1 MNNQKGVFSNVNDAI
16 YAATSSFKLYS
27 KLSLRDKEEV
37 IREIRRKLVDYI
49 DLLAEM
55 SLKETCMGNLED
67 KKLKIKLAIEETPGT
82 EILMSEIRHGDG
94 GFTLFEYTP
103 YGIACAIQPSTNP
116 CETMINNTIAL
127 LAAGNTVINCPHP
140 RAMNVSKFLT
150 NIINTI
156 ISDLTGIENVVV
168 TLDECKLA
176 YIKEIMN
183 HPDVD
188 LVVSTGGS
196 DNARSAVSCGKKVI
210 AAGPANPTFI
220 VDETADIKR
229 AADCITRGASFDN
242 NIMCITEKNIIV
254 VDEVAR
260 KLEEELKKN
269 GVFYVKDI
277 ATMLKLS
284 KLLLTEDMKPNKL
297 YGGKDADVILKDA
310 GIKTDRSYKLIAVET
325 VKIHPF
331 VTEELLM
338 PLVSIV
344 RAKDFDE
351 ALEMA
356 SDVEQGCRHTSG
368 IHSNRMDRLRLAE
381 RVMKTSIFIKN
392 GCSLDGIGIC
402 GVGGTSFTIANIT
415 GEGAVTARDFSR
427 KRRCVTVDTLTIL

>member
-1 MNNQKGVFSNVNDAI
+1 
-16 YAATSSFKLYS
+16 
-27 KLSLRDKEEV
+27 
-37 IREIRRKLVDYI
+37 
-49 DLLAEM
+49 
-55 SLKETCMGNLED
+55 
-67 KKLKIKLAIEETPGT
+67 
-82 EILMSEIRHGDG
+82 
-94 GFTLFEYTP
+94 
-103 YGIACAIQPSTNP
+103 
-116 CETMINNTIAL
+116 
-127 LAAGNTVINCPHP
+127 
-140 RAMNVSKFLT
+140 
-150 NIINTI
+150 
-156 ISDLTGIENVVV
+156 
-168 TLDECKLA
+168 
-176 YIKEIMN
+176 
-183 HPDVD
+183 
-188 LVVSTGGS
+188 
-196 DNARSAVSCGKKVI
+196 
-210 AAGPANPTFI
+210 
-220 VDETADIKR
+220 
-229 AADCITRGASFDN
+229 
-242 NIMCITEKNIIV
+242 
-254 VDEVAR
+254 
-260 KLEEELKKN
+260 
-269 GVFYVKDI
+269 
-277 ATMLKLS
+277 
-284 KLLLTEDMKPNKL
+284 MKPNKL

-351 ALEMA
+351 ALEIA